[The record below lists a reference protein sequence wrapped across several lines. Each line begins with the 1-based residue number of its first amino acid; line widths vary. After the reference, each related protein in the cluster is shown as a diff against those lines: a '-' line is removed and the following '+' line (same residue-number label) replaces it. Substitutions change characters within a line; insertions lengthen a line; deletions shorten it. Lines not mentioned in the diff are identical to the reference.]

1 MLGDAEVT
9 LTYKLDG
16 TESRNL
22 IMSRGVPPSDSLS
35 IARWD
40 GSRLMIATKQET
52 AGQVAQSTEVWI
64 VEGSTLTVETT
75 SASRT
80 LTRVYKK

>member
-35 IARWD
+35 IVRWD
-40 GSRLMIATKQET
+40 GPRLMIATKEET
-52 AGQVAQSTEVWI
+52 AGKVAKSTEVW
-64 VEGSTLTVETT
+64 TVE
-75 SASRT
+75 AAR
-80 LTRVYKK
+80 

>member
-16 TESRNL
+16 IESRNL

-35 IARWD
+35 IVKWD
-40 GSRLMIATKQET
+40 GARLMIATKEET
-52 AGQVAQSTEVWI
+52 AGQVAQSTEVWT

-75 SASRT
+75 SASGT
-80 LTRVYKK
+80 LPRVYKK